1 MDENGQ
7 ELTAPGDDEA
17 WVRVADPG
25 VPATHQRVRD
35 AVATQLH
42 SIEEGLAQW
51 YSIHRAD

>member
-51 YSIHRAD
+51 YSI